1 MARPPDARAGSGM
14 RQKLERVARWLHRGA
29 EALAGLMLAV
39 MFGAFLVTI
48 LFRYV
53 LNWPS
58 GKAAELSSV
67 MWVWLVLFGAAFVLR
82 EREEIRFDILYGSV
96 RPGLRRGFMVVIA
109 TAIVGLFLLSLP
121 AVYDYVTFMKVQRTA
136 YLRIRYDWL
145 YSIYVAFAGAVI
157 LRYLWLGWRAVLGHD
172 PLPPGQTGRED

>member
-1 MARPPDARAGSGM
+1 MAQGLRR
-14 RQKLERVARWLHRGA
+14 LARWLYTAA
-29 EALAGLMLAV
+29 EAVAGLMLAV

-53 LNWPS
+53 LNWPA
-58 GKAAELSSV
+58 GRAAELSSV
-67 MWVWLVLFGAAFVLR
+67 MWIWLVLFGAAFVLR

-96 RPGLRRGFMVVIA
+96 RPGLRRAFMVIIA
-109 TAIVGLFLLSLP
+109 TGIVGLFVVSLP

-145 YSIYVAFAGAVI
+145 YSIYVVFAVAVI
-157 LRYLWLGWRAVLGHD
+157 VRYLWLGWRAVLGHD
-172 PLPPGQTGRED
+172 PLPPGPAGRED

>member
-1 MARPPDARAGSGM
+1 MSQGLRR
-14 RQKLERVARWLHRGA
+14 LARWLHTAA
-29 EALAGLMLAV
+29 EAVAGLMLAV

-53 LNWPS
+53 LNWPA
-58 GKAAELSSV
+58 GRAAELSSV
-67 MWVWLVLFGAAFVLR
+67 MWIWLVLFGAAFVLR

-96 RPGLRRGFMVVIA
+96 RPGLRRAFMVVIA
-109 TAIVGLFLLSLP
+109 TGIVGLFLLSLP

-145 YSIYVAFAGAVI
+145 YSIYVVFAVAVI

-172 PLPPGQTGRED
+172 PLPPGGTEAVPGRED

>member
-1 MARPPDARAGSGM
+1 MAALNRIGYWASR
-14 RQKLERVARWLHRGA
+14 LA

-58 GKAAELSSV
+58 GQAAELSSV
-67 MWVWLVLFGAAFVLR
+67 MWVWLVLFGAGFVLR

-96 RPGLRRGFMVVIA
+96 RPALRRVFMVIIA
-109 TAIVGLFLLSLP
+109 IGVVGLFLLSLP
-121 AVYDYVTFMKVQRTA
+121 AVWDYVTFMRVQRTA

-145 YSIYVAFAGAVI
+145 YSIYVAFAVAVI
-157 LRYLWLGWRAVLGHD
+157 ARYLWLGVRAVMGHD
-172 PLPPGQTGRED
+172 PLPPDPPGKEG

>member
-1 MARPPDARAGSGM
+1 MAQKMERA
-14 RQKLERVARWLHRGA
+14 AFWLRRAA

-96 RPGLRRGFMVVIA
+96 RPRLRRAFMVVIA
-109 TAIVGLFLLSLP
+109 TCVVGLFLLSLP
-121 AVYDYVTFMKVQRTA
+121 AVWDYVTFMKVQKTA
-136 YLRIRYDWL
+136 YLRVRYDWL
-145 YSIYVAFAGAVI
+145 YSIYVAFAVAVI

-172 PLPPGQTGRED
+172 PLPPERLTGDPVTSDQSARGG

>member
-1 MARPPDARAGSGM
+1 MAQGLRR
-14 RQKLERVARWLHRGA
+14 LARWLHTAA
-29 EALAGLMLAV
+29 EAVAGLMLAV

-53 LNWPS
+53 LNWPA
-58 GKAAELSSV
+58 GRAAELSSV
-67 MWVWLVLFGAAFVLR
+67 MWIWLVLFGAAFVLR

-96 RPGLRRGFMVVIA
+96 RPAIRRVFMVIIA
-109 TAIVGLFLLSLP
+109 TGIVGLFLLSLP

-145 YSIYVAFAGAVI
+145 YSIYVVFAVAVI
-157 LRYLWLGWRAVLGHD
+157 VRYLWLGWRAVLGHD
-172 PLPPGQTGRED
+172 PLPPVAAGRED

>member
-1 MARPPDARAGSGM
+1 MQALR
-14 RQKLERVARWLHRGA
+14 KLARWLSRGA
-29 EALAGLMLAV
+29 EALAALMLAV

-67 MWVWLVLFGAAFVLR
+67 MWIWLVLFGAGFVLR
-82 EREEIRFDILYGSV
+82 EREEIRFDIVYGAV
-96 RPGLRRGFMVVIA
+96 RPALRRLFFVIA
-109 TAIVGLFLLSLP
+109 AAGVVGLFVLSLP
-121 AVYDYVTFMKVQRTA
+121 AVWDYVTFMKVQRTA

-145 YSIYVAFAGAVI
+145 FSVYVLFALAVI
-157 LRYLWLGWRAVLGHD
+157 VRYLWLAGRAIAGHD
-172 PLPPGQTGRED
+172 PMAPEPHSPAKGD

>member
-1 MARPPDARAGSGM
+1 MAQELRR
-14 RQKLERVARWLHRGA
+14 LARWLYTAA
-29 EALAGLMLAV
+29 EAVAGLMLAV

-53 LNWPS
+53 LNWPA
-58 GKAAELSSV
+58 GRAAELSSV
-67 MWVWLVLFGAAFVLR
+67 MWIWLVLFGAAFVLR

-96 RPGLRRGFMVVIA
+96 RPGLRRAFMVIIA
-109 TAIVGLFLLSLP
+109 TGVVGLFVVSLP

-145 YSIYVAFAGAVI
+145 YSIYVVFAVAVI
-157 LRYLWLGWRAVLGHD
+157 VRYLWLGWRSVLGHD
-172 PLPPGQTGRED
+172 PLPPRGTDAVPGREG